1 MIQNRTNKPI
11 YLTMQNIDEISE
23 HDIIAWTFAQP
34 GAMGCPG
41 EITIITI
48 HGNAMWLYRF
58 SYIQNENLEVEAR
71 RRFPN
76 KITKEP
82 KEMKCIGMGMGNR
95 LYLKEVLVSEFE
107 RRLKE
112 SGKHIYSSHVRLI
125 YETVSS
131 MDDKGQRKNVLCDLV
146 IKYPAI
152 LSDIRLFK
160 ALILDYIPNDK
171 LKRNLLI
178 GCLEEDIPQEI
189 SSIKDISSQ
198 QMYRFEEKLVKAYG
212 CNHMIANEVIE
223 MWYEALK
230 CKGKEKK
237 RYLIKTI
244 KGDITKITDVQAI
257 VNAANNSLLGGGG
270 VDGAIHRAAGPELL
284 VECRTLHGCDTG
296 EAKIT
301 KAYNLPC
308 DDVIH
313 TVGPIWNGGRNREEE
328 LLANCYFNSMKL
340 AMDNGIRSIAFPSIS
355 TGAYGF
361 PVELAAKIAVHTVN
375 RFLQDNPDS
384 FDLVEW
390 VLFDT
395 QTESVYEA
403 EVTLYYNIRI

>member
-131 MDDKGQRKNVLCDLV
+131 MNDKNQRKNVLCDLV
-146 IKYPAI
+146 IKYPDV

-284 VECRTLHGCDTG
+284 AECRTLHGCDTG

-403 EVTLYYNIRI
+403 KVDKLYDK